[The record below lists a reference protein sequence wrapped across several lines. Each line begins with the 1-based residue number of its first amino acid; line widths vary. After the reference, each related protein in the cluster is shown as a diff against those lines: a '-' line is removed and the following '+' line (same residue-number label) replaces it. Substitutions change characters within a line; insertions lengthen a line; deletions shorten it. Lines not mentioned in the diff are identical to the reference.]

1 MKILKAVDK
10 FSDEESVQFK
20 KELAANIKIL
30 EAMKK
35 ELSNLDEDDKKE
47 VFENFVMSQF
57 TQIDQEER
65 TAEEISKKHALALKQ
80 VSLLI

>member
-57 TQIDQEER
+57 TQID
-65 TAEEISKKHALALKQ
+65 
-80 VSLLI
+80 